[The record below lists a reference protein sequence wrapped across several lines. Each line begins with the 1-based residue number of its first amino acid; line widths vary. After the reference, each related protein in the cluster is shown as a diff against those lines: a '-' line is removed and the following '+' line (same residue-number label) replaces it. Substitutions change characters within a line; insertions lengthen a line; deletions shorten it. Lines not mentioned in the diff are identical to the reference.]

1 MNFNLQ
7 LEQSLTHKVVAQLGY
22 VGSEGRHL
30 LSILDI
36 NQAALS
42 AAGTGARPYDSTF
55 VDGSGNPLY
64 SFINQIES
72 IGTSNYNS
80 LQATLRVSS
89 MHGLSGQA
97 AYTWSHSNDEVTA
110 YRGALPQDSTNFKGD
125 YGPSDFDERN
135 IFTGLVTWDVPGAH
149 VMPALTKGWQVN
161 TLMTF
166 HGGNP
171 FSVYSSSDTSGTS
184 DGNQRANLVA
194 GVSPY
199 AGFRKGGVNANWL
212 NPDAF
217 VDAPAGTWGTTGRNQ
232 FVGPG
237 YGDVDLSVFKNTKV
251 TERVTVQFRV
261 EMFNLLNKTN
271 YAPPLGGS
279 DSFNP
284 NYTYDNALQLFTT
297 IGSLNGAPGIGA
309 GEPYNTQFALKLIF

>member
-1 MNFNLQ
+1 
-7 LEQSLTHKVVAQLGY
+7 
-22 VGSEGRHL
+22 
-30 LSILDI
+30 
-36 NQAALS
+36 
-42 AAGTGARPYDSTF
+42 
-55 VDGSGNPLY
+55 
-64 SFINQIES
+64 
-72 IGTSNYNS
+72 
-80 LQATLRVSS
+80 
-89 MHGLSGQA
+89 
-97 AYTWSHSNDEVTA
+97 
-110 YRGALPQDSTNFKGD
+110 
-125 YGPSDFDERN
+125 
-135 IFTGLVTWDVPGAH
+135 
-149 VMPALTKGWQVN
+149 
-161 TLMTF
+161 
-166 HGGNP
+166 
-171 FSVYSSSDTSGTS
+171 
-184 DGNQRANLVA
+184 VA